1 MGKTV
6 SSKGVGPSKILIRGV
21 NWLGDA
27 VMSIPAL
34 LRLREKEPEA
44 RITLLCHQ
52 KLADLWLNHEAI
64 DRVITFAAGESPWSV
79 AKRLRPE
86 NFQTALI
93 LPNSPRSALEAWLAG
108 IPQRIGY
115 SRAWG
120 NIFLTRAVPPRTG
133 RVRMR
138 KRSVSEIRRL
148 VGESPTA
155 GPERFPE
162 AAHQSFDY
170 LHLVAQ
176 LGATESAIAPRLKVG
191 SEEVAAVREKFSLP
205 TIGKSLFGLNP
216 GAEYGPAKCW
226 PIESFIAAAVEI
238 QKQTNCRWLIFGTA
252 AQATVAEMICGKIS
266 AHFSLDQSQPP
277 LNLAGKTSLR
287 ELCALLSLCRGL
299 LTNDSGP
306 MHAASALGT
315 PVVVPFGS
323 TTPDLTGP
331 WMKEKHNH
339 LLIGQAPC
347 APCFRRECPIDFR
360 CMKSISVESVVD
372 AFLSLPVS

>member
-1 MGKTV
+1 
-6 SSKGVGPSKILIRGV
+6 
-21 NWLGDA
+21 
-27 VMSIPAL
+27 
-34 LRLREKEPEA
+34 
-44 RITLLCHQ
+44 
-52 KLADLWLNHEAI
+52 
-64 DRVITFAAGESPWSV
+64 
-79 AKRLRPE
+79 
-86 NFQTALI
+86 
-93 LPNSPRSALEAWLAG
+93 
-108 IPQRIGY
+108 
-115 SRAWG
+115 
-120 NIFLTRAVPPRTG
+120 
-133 RVRMR
+133 
-138 KRSVSEIRRL
+138 
-148 VGESPTA
+148 
-155 GPERFPE
+155 
-162 AAHQSFDY
+162 
-170 LHLVAQ
+170 
-176 LGATESAIAPRLKVG
+176 
-191 SEEVAAVREKFSLP
+191 
-205 TIGKSLFGLNP
+205 
-216 GAEYGPAKCW
+216 
-226 PIESFIAAAVEI
+226 
-238 QKQTNCRWLIFGTA
+238 
-252 AQATVAEMICGKIS
+252 VAEMICGKIS